1 MTTPAP
7 ERHQVDAPI
16 LEQAALGG
24 DYYRLV
30 LEAPAVARAA
40 RAGQFGLLGTRPSR
54 EPLVNPFL
62 LRPFSFLRRDKDAGT
77 VEVFYRVVGRGTA
90 LLAALR
96 PGDRLTLV
104 APLGRPWPA
113 PGTAEVLL
121 VAGGV
126 GMPPVLDLAEALAG
140 AGPAVH
146 AFYGGRSRD
155 HIHLVNRFEAA
166 GCEVH
171 LATDDG
177 SLGEQGTNVAGLD
190 RWLADR
196 PDAEATVYACG
207 PEGMLAAAAAVARA
221 RSVPCLVSVEA
232 PMACG
237 IGVCRGCAVP
247 LAAGGYKMVCAD
259 GPVFPAEEI
268 YG

>member
-1 MTTPAP
+1 MTALAAP
-7 ERHQVDAPI
+7 RHQVDAPI
-16 LEQAALGG
+16 LEQVALGG
-24 DYYRLV
+24 DYHRLV
-30 LEAPAVARAA
+30 LEAPEVARDAE
-40 RAGQFGLLGTRPSR
+40 AGQFGLLGVRPRR
-54 EPLVNPFL
+54 EPLVDPLL
-62 LRPFSFLRRDKDAGT
+62 LRPFSFLRRDAVAGT

-90 LLAALR
+90 LLAAGR

-113 PGTAEVLL
+113 PGSGAVLL

-126 GMPPVLDLAEALAG
+126 GMPPLLDLAEALAG
-140 AGPAVH
+140 TGREVH
-146 AFYGGRSRD
+146 AFYGGRSGA
-155 HIHLVNRFEAA
+155 HLHLVDRFEAA
-166 GCEVH
+166 GSEVH

-177 SLGEQGTNVAGLD
+177 SVGERGTNVAALD
-190 RWLADR
+190 RWLAGHTV
-196 PDAEATVYACG
+196 AGATVYACG
-207 PEGMLAAAAAVARA
+207 PEGMLAAAAGVARA
-221 RSVPCLVSVEA
+221 HAVRCLVSVEA

-247 LAAGGYKMVCAD
+247 VAAGGYKMVCTD